1 MQYGIKRAGV
11 KISASLLGK
20 IDKYEDLISEE
31 MLPPQQN
38 RIVENLLIYHLGKH
52 LKTKLKQL
60 KNNEKNK

>member
-31 MLPPQQN
+31 MLLPQQN
-38 RIVENLLIYHLGKH
+38 RIVEEIEFAYLPLGKAFE
-52 LKTKLKQL
+52 
-60 KNNEKNK
+60 N